1 MDAAQSPSPE
11 SAPQADSRSRGAHR
25 EARCALSPGT
35 AYASMGRMG
44 TRKLRYFGVRVLGFA
59 LLGVLG
65 GCTTLGPTPAMTGIP
80 TPPLERPGVELQV
93 AAVPGYFLSGAVSEE
108 PKAAVLPQVA
118 AVFEPD
124 ELIHVPGLLAGAR
137 YAGEADSGGALEPL
151 VGYRMFLDDDKRF
164 SLAGLGFGAYASAAS
179 NGASFTAFRGGVEAG
194 VDARLTPTSNYA
206 ELHTN
211 LGLTFTGLNADG
223 DYCLGSDSVYGV
235 DCPDDPSQRML
246 VRASASGLFP
256 SAHAGASLDFARHL
270 QAPFHGVRLAIDF
283 AGGTMPTVRSGQQR
297 SAQIYGTGGLSL
309 TIGLGA
315 KSTSGGA
322 R

>member
-1 MDAAQSPSPE
+1 MDA
-11 SAPQADSRSRGAHR
+11 
-25 EARCALSPGT
+25 
-35 AYASMGRMG
+35 
-44 TRKLRYFGVRVLGFA
+44 RKLRYFAVRVPGFA
-59 LLGVLG
+59 LIGVLG

-80 TPPLERPGVELQV
+80 TAPLERPGVELQV

-108 PKAAVLPQVA
+108 PKAAVLPQVE

-124 ELIHVPGLLAGAR
+124 ELIEVPGLFAGAR

-151 VGYRMFLDDDKRF
+151 LGYRTFLDDDKRF
-164 SLAGLGFGAYASAAS
+164 SLAALGFAAYASAA
-179 NGASFTAFRGGVEAG
+179 NRGASFTAFRGGLEAG
-194 VDARLTPTSNYA
+194 VDARLTPPSHYA

-223 DYCLGSDSVYGV
+223 DYCLGTGSVYGV
-235 DCPDDPSQRML
+235 DCPDDPSERML

-270 QAPFHGVRLAIDF
+270 QWPFHGVRVAVDF
-283 AGGTMPTVRSGQQR
+283 AGGTMPTVRSGEQH

-309 TIGLGA
+309 TVGLG
-315 KSTSGGA
+315 KSTGSGA

>member
-1 MDAAQSPSPE
+1 
-11 SAPQADSRSRGAHR
+11 
-25 EARCALSPGT
+25 
-35 AYASMGRMG
+35 MG

-80 TPPLERPGVELQV
+80 TPPLERPGVEVQV

-124 ELIHVPGLLAGAR
+124 ELIEVPGLLAGAR
-137 YAGEADSGGALEPL
+137 YAGDADSGGALEPVL
-151 VGYRMFLDDDKRF
+151 GYRTFLDDDKRF
-164 SLAGLGFGAYASAAS
+164 SLAALGFAAYASAAD
-179 NGASFTAFRGGVEAG
+179 NGASFTAFRGGLEAG
-194 VDARLTPTSNYA
+194 VDARLTPASNYA

-211 LGLTFTGLNADG
+211 LGLTFTGLSADG
-223 DYCLGSDSVYGV
+223 DYCLGTGGVYGV
-235 DCPDDPSQRML
+235 DCPAERTERML
-246 VRASASGLFP
+246 VHASASGVFP

-270 QAPFHGVRLAIDF
+270 RSPFHGVRLALDF
-283 AGGTMPTVRSGQQR
+283 TGGTMPTVRSGQQH

-309 TIGLGA
+309 TVGLG
-315 KSTSGGA
+315 KSAGSGA